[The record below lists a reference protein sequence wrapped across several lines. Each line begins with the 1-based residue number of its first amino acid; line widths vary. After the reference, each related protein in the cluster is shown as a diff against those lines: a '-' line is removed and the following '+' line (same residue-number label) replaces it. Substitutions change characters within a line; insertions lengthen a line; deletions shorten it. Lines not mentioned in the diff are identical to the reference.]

1 MLVLTVIGLRFLT
14 QIINK
19 YILPNELSIHFFVN
33 GFSFCTN
40 TQIDFTPIN
49 DGIEDL
55 KVSLKK
61 KIEFFQKDDFEI
73 FSVVFFQRP
82 STFVPQKFFD
92 SKKSK
97 IYLSLYNK
105 TPKEDIVA
113 YDILESQQ
121 QVNVYSFEKEIK
133 IILDETE
140 IQFNFIH
147 YNTILQKKIL
157 SICSFIEFKYQLF
170 IHIQYK
176 AVDVFL
182 AKTDQIV
189 FNNRFSIKN
198 EDEFLYYIF
207 FVVEQFDLKFDDF
220 EIIFLG
226 KFFEYN
232 KYYDLISQF
241 HKNYKFIENDSDII
255 KDQSKHSAPY
265 LANYSG

>member
-1 MLVLTVIGLRFLT
+1 MT

-33 GFSFCTN
+33 GFSFCAN
-40 TQIDFTPIN
+40 SHIDFTPIN
-49 DGIEDL
+49 SGIEEL

-61 KIEFFQKDDFEI
+61 KLEFFPKDNFEI

-133 IILDETE
+133 TILDETK

-147 YNTILQKKIL
+147 YNTILHKKIL

-182 AKTDQIV
+182 AETDQIV

-232 KYYDLISQF
+232 RYYDLTSQF
-241 HKNYKFIENDSDII
+241 HKNYKFIENDSEII

>member
-1 MLVLTVIGLRFLT
+1 
-14 QIINK
+14 
-19 YILPNELSIHFFVN
+19 VN

-40 TQIDFTPIN
+40 SKIDFTPIN
-49 DGIEDL
+49 SDVQEL
-55 KVSLKK
+55 NVSLKENL
-61 KIEFFQKDDFEI
+61 EFYPKDNFEI
-73 FSVVFFQRP
+73 YSVVFFQSP

-105 TPKEDIVA
+105 IPKENIFA

-121 QVNVYSFEKEIK
+121 QVNVYNYRKEIK
-133 IILDETE
+133 TILDETE
-140 IQFNFIH
+140 IKFKFTH
-147 YNTILQKKIL
+147 YNTILHKKIL
-157 SICSFIEFKYQLF
+157 SICSFIEFKHQLF

-182 AKTDQIV
+182 TKMNQVV

-207 FVVEQFDLKFDDF
+207 FIVEQFDLKSEDF
-220 EIIFLG
+220 EIIFMG

-241 HKNYKFIENDSDII
+241 HKHYKFIENDSEII
-255 KDQSKHSAPY
+255 KDQSKHHAPY

>member
-33 GFSFCTN
+33 GFSFCTDS
-40 TQIDFTPIN
+40 QIDFTPIN
-49 DGIEDL
+49 SGIEEL
-55 KVSLKK
+55 KVSLNKK
-61 KIEFFQKDDFEI
+61 LEFSPKDDFKI
-73 FSVVFFQRP
+73 FSAVFFQRP

-105 TPKEDIVA
+105 TSKEDIVA

-157 SICSFIEFKYQLF
+157 TI
-170 IHIQYK
+170 
-176 AVDVFL
+176 
-182 AKTDQIV
+182 T
-189 FNNRFSIKN
+189 
-198 EDEFLYYIF
+198 
-207 FVVEQFDLKFDDF
+207 
-220 EIIFLG
+220 
-226 KFFEYN
+226 
-232 KYYDLISQF
+232 
-241 HKNYKFIENDSDII
+241 
-255 KDQSKHSAPY
+255 
-265 LANYSG
+265 

>member
-1 MLVLTVIGLRFLT
+1 MNYPFTFL
-14 QIINK
+14 
-19 YILPNELSIHFFVN
+19 N

-40 TQIDFTPIN
+40 SQIDFTPIN

-61 KIEFFQKDDFEI
+61 NRVFPKDDFEI

-147 YNTILQKKIL
+147 YNTILQKK
-157 SICSFIEFKYQLF
+157 Y
-170 IHIQYK
+170 
-176 AVDVFL
+176 
-182 AKTDQIV
+182 
-189 FNNRFSIKN
+189 
-198 EDEFLYYIF
+198 
-207 FVVEQFDLKFDDF
+207 
-220 EIIFLG
+220 
-226 KFFEYN
+226 
-232 KYYDLISQF
+232 
-241 HKNYKFIENDSDII
+241 
-255 KDQSKHSAPY
+255 
-265 LANYSG
+265 